1 MTSLM
6 KALAKIIK
14 AIKTG
19 WATPDPRLMTHAF
32 YVQLVIYVVLDKLLP
47 MRRRTVL
54 YDPFKKKT
62 NWSENT

>member
-19 WATPDPRLMTHAF
+19 LATLDPNDACVRL
-32 YVQLVIYVVLDKLLP
+32 QLVIYVVLDKLLP